1 MGIFNDHNEL
11 GAPSMVFVTP
21 AYGLDHPIRT
31 PHVHKMST
39 PGKATGIISL
49 G

>member
-1 MGIFNDHNEL
+1 MSIFKDHKEL
-11 GAPSMVFVTP
+11 GAPGMVFVTP

-31 PHVHKMST
+31 PHLYKMST
-39 PGKATGIISL
+39 PAKAPGILSL